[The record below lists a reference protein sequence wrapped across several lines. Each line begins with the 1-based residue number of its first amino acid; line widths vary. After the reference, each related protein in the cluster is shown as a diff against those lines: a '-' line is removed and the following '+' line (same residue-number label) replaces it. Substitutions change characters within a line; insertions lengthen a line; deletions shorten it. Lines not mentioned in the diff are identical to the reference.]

1 MLAGIVNYSIAKFFA
16 DQWLM
21 RNSGLYYTIVQP
33 GDLVDEP
40 VSGKVR
46 PECNPERGG
55 SARRRPRSQEH
66 LRESHQDIEW
76 QYARRRGDS
85 VHVRAGLAGWT
96 ECVTSRQR
104 ITKLSRYSTAG
115 SAGMADRRRRLRRMG
130 TALDVRRGDSE
141 CEGARHAYASIYRTT
156 STPRASGRPRERSTT
171 SASGWSTSVARFPVT
186 AKATFQ

>member
-1 MLAGIVNYSIAKFFA
+1 MGIVNYSIAKFFA

-21 RNSGLYYTIVQP
+21 RNSDLDYTTVQP

-40 VSGKVR
+40 GSGKVR

-66 LRESHQDIEW
+66 LREGHQDVGW
-76 QYARRRGDS
+76 RYARRRGDS

>member
-1 MLAGIVNYSIAKFFA
+1 
-16 DQWLM
+16 M
-21 RNSGLYYTIVQP
+21 RNSNLDYTTVQP
-33 GDLVDEP
+33 GNLVDEP
-40 VSGKVR
+40 GSGKVR
-46 PECNPERGG
+46 PERNPERGG

-66 LRESHQDIEW
+66 LRKGHQDVGW
-76 QYARRRGDS
+76 RYARRRGDS
-85 VHVRAGLAGWT
+85 VHVGASLAGWT
-96 ECVTSRQR
+96 ACVASRQR